1 MDSQALKRRLKQERS
16 RDLFYNAQGSGVVA
30 RQCLCSALTQGH
42 RFTLHL

>member
-42 RFTLHL
+42 LFTLHL